1 MTATPPLPSRDF
13 RTAAL
18 ILVGIAAALALAWR
32 APSDLP
38 PPVVAASAPAP
49 GPAGTLAAAFNLDT
63 AMRLAG
69 TQVPPELDSFYFF
82 AMLEPA
88 PEAQDIAELGS
99 KMQAAARE
107 RDYLGVAG
115 PDPERNRR
123 TLLAALEAH
132 HGEDLSGMIL
142 IYLGPDQ
149 HRAEVASAARA
160 AGVELRFVAYPEAS
174 TPL

>member
-1 MTATPPLPSRDF
+1 MTAPSPLPSRDF
-13 RTAAL
+13 RTAATIL
-18 ILVGIAAALALAWR
+18 IAIAAALPLAWR
-32 APSDLP
+32 APTESP
-38 PPVVAASAPAP
+38 TEVAAADAAAPS
-49 GPAGTLAAAFNLDT
+49 GTLPDAAFDLDI

-69 TQVPPELDSFYFF
+69 TQVPPELESFYFF

-123 TLLAALEAH
+123 TLLAALDAH
-132 HGEDLSGMIL
+132 RGDDLSGMVL
-142 IYLGPDQ
+142 IYVGPDR
-149 HRAEVASAARA
+149 HREAVSSAARA
-160 AGVELRFVAYPEAS
+160 AKVELRFVAYPALQ
-174 TPL
+174 PPV